1 MKVTTLRDFRDR
13 ATAMLRSRDLV
24 LITRDGLPAGFFV
37 PWDQPELPDDVK
49 RAIYLGLS
57 DKARKE
63 MKSKRVTE
71 RQVLADFR
79 SARRARR

>member
-1 MKVTTLRDFRDR
+1 MKVATLRDFRDR

-49 RAIYLGLS
+49 RSIYVGLS
-57 DKARKE
+57 QSARKE
-63 MKSKRVTE
+63 LKAKRLTE
-71 RQVLADFR
+71 QQVLADFR
-79 SARRARR
+79 AARRARR

>member
-1 MKVTTLRDFRDR
+1 MKVATVRDFRDR

-49 RAIYLGLS
+49 RSIYLGLS
-57 DKARKE
+57 EKARKE
-63 MKSKRVTE
+63 MKAKRVTE
-71 RQVLADFR
+71 QQVLADFR
-79 SARRARR
+79 AARRAHR